1 MNILEYTKQD
11 LYALT
16 LNDTYNDF
24 FGAINL
30 KVEFDNAGKYLEY
43 YAYKANKIECLDD
56 FIDYLFLWKQSLY
69 INALPYIKDER
80 KKEFEQVYRLFEE
93 LFANYKV
100 KDVISFVNNHYFEIC
115 ANQVIAFVSFSFI
128 SNKQKG
134 IDKSVFIE
142 YAQKQPYIWYRNLK
156 NQIKYLLLNKDIVEI
171 LFSQANFDKYML
183 GMYDLMFECLSILA
197 KYPIFNSIVE
207 QNMQRIIDFM
217 DSMEKEIQQ
226 ENIFQHYFV
235 YEDFCE
241 FLHKSKHPKANDK
254 ITNLKQYA
262 MLLEKEIA
270 DNGHH
275 FSFEIKGEDIEAHI
289 GKVEPKYEILQLTH
303 AFDKEQDCIMSV
315 FENVMKNQ
323 NEQSSLVDVFRNNIP
338 HNDYF
343 TTSKIGKLQQTVSIY
358 IIVLNHYISKPER
371 QKFVFTYIKSV
382 IGSVCNKLGI
392 DYLENGLPNDIEII
406 EAAFYNSFE
415 IVSKNQSQE
424 KQIILQLLCYS
435 LISYI
440 CSFIEKL
447 LREVFIKE
455 NQEQMFIDVNSLTLG
470 DLLNINNKVMVGI
483 LGYEQVRCLRYF
495 LHMDNNEVGENI
507 RNRFA
512 HFNGVTPKDFQPNT
526 VIKVL
531 WLLLGIVNSL
541 TLHYLMTSENSE
553 NEENNTNAKG

>member
-16 LNDTYNDF
+16 PNDTYNDF
-24 FGAINL
+24 FGAITL
-30 KVEFDNAGKYLEY
+30 KVEFDNAEKYLEY
-43 YAYKANKIECLDD
+43 YANKANNIKCLDD

-69 INALPYIKDER
+69 INALSYIKDER
-80 KKEFEQVYRLFEE
+80 KKEFEQVYRRFEKLFT
-93 LFANYKV
+93 NYKV
-100 KDVISFVNNHYFEIC
+100 KDVISFVNNHYSDIC
-115 ANQVIAFVSFSFI
+115 ANQVVAFVSFSFI

-142 YAQKQPYIWYRNLK
+142 YAQKQPYIWYRNLR
-156 NQIKYLLLNKDIVEI
+156 NQIKYLIQNRDIVEI
-171 LFSQANFDKYML
+171 LFSQANFDKYMH

-197 KYPIFNSIVE
+197 KYPIFISIVE

-226 ENIFQHYFV
+226 ENIFQHYYV

-254 ITNLKQYA
+254 ITNLKQYT

-289 GKVEPKYEILQLTH
+289 GKVEPQYEILQLTH
-303 AFDKEQDCIMSV
+303 TFDKEQNCVMAMSV
-315 FENVMKNQ
+315 FENVMKYQ
-323 NEQSSLVDVFRNNIP
+323 NGQSLLVDVFRNNIP

-343 TTSKIGKLQQTVSIY
+343 TASKIEKLQQTVSIY
-358 IIVLNHYISKPER
+358 IIVLNHYISKSER
-371 QKFVFTYIKSV
+371 QRFVFNHIKSV

-424 KQIILQLLCYS
+424 KQIILQLLCYA

-447 LREVFIKE
+447 LREIFIKE

-470 DLLNINNKVMVGI
+470 DLLNIKNKVMVEI

-507 RNRFA
+507 RNKFA

-541 TLHYLMTSENSE
+541 TLHYLMTSEKE
-553 NEENNTNAKG
+553 KNNANAKD